1 MTTSRDPDRLIAAFL
16 DEGPTVLTDRAQDAI
31 RNDVER
37 TNQRAAFGP
46 WRNLIMSRPLV
57 AAAVIVVALVGG
69 LTVYSLLRDPDLG
82 IGTPTETPVAFPVDG
97 DLEKGTT
104 YFHDGFAEPVQ
115 FTVPA
120 SMSDGRLAGD
130 FTPGNSNNFRVND
143 FTYGVATFYDGANV
157 VDDLCNPTTLISIP
171 ATPEDVGTW
180 LTGATGLTVSD
191 PMEVSVDDSTALAWD
206 IALGDSCVSGGDPP
220 IPDSAFWFQAG
231 EHHRIYAIPTG
242 DDTILGVTWGN
253 DFGGAGE
260 EYLDE
265 MNAAI
270 DDLVGSM
277 TFE

>member
-1 MTTSRDPDRLIAAFL
+1 MTTSRDPDRLILAFL

-69 LTVYSLLRDPDLG
+69 LAVYSLLRDPDLG

-104 YFHDGFAEPVQ
+104 YVHDSFAEPLR
-115 FTVPA
+115 FTIPA
-120 SMSDGRLAGD
+120 TMSDGRLGGD
-130 FTPGNSNNFRVND
+130 FDDSEDFRVND
-143 FTYGVATFYDGANV
+143 FTYGVATFYDD
-157 VDDLCNPTTLISIP
+157 VDVLDDMCTPTGLIAIP
-171 ATPEDVGTW
+171 QTPDGIGTW
-180 LTGATGLTVSD
+180 LTSATDLTVSD
-191 PMEVSVDDSTALAWD
+191 PMEISLDGRTALAWD
-206 IALGDSCVSGGDPP
+206 VAVDASCVAGDP
-220 IPDSAFWFQAG
+220 SVEGASFWFQPG

-242 DDTILGVTWGN
+242 DDTVLGVTWGN
-253 DFGGAGE
+253 EFGGAGE

-270 DDLVGSM
+270 DDLVASM
-277 TFE
+277 DFD